1 MSSNLLLMNMA
12 RQEKRTHNTEKD
24 MHQGTIQNIELVGSP
39 MILKTSLNPMVG
51 DLLQLLDIREPGHPT
66 SVLVII
72 LLFLIHL
79 ESPTGS
85 TLTIQLLM
93 DQSNII
99 ITIGFQLR
107 DLATVVMMGGEI
119 MNGNRNPLSS
129 LFFGWPNLHPVTIHL
144 SRSPLFF
151 FFLDDS
157 NFVLLLNGH
166 MKLGFVNWLAYV
178 IPIIKRCIIYWC
190 IVEIY

>member
-39 MILKTSLNPMVG
+39 MILKTSLDPMVG

-129 LFFGWPNLHPVTIHL
+129 LFFWMTK
-144 SRSPLFF
+144 SPSSNHTFEQISSFF
-151 FFLDDS
+151 FFWMILILFS
-157 NFVLLLNGH
+157 CLMG
-166 MKLGFVNWLAYV
+166 
-178 IPIIKRCIIYWC
+178 I
-190 IVEIY
+190 